1 MADGTGSAQVRERC
15 GELVGSLGLR
25 APYDRQM
32 FSAVLG
38 KFLGSTVRIVPL
50 RLPVGCASVWLGF
63 TGVDRIG
70 CNTGW
75 PGHEID
81 LTGHAI
87 GHLVLG
93 HCGDTRD
100 GGQFACTVPSLS
112 EDDRRSLSRF
122 MHESAEGGVSR
133 CSATARSAL
142 PRCTRVCCVSR
153 LASGVRGWALT
164 ARPVRSSRAWDDCHG
179 SRSDTSGEQRPRGRH
194 AERPP
199 ASARRSAA
207 ACSQGFPS
215 FLS

>member
-133 CSATARSAL
+133 LFSDGEERAAAVYS
-142 PRCTRVCCVSR
+142 RVLCESLGIR
-153 LASGVRGWALT
+153 
-164 ARPVRSSRAWDDCHG
+164 
-179 SRSDTSGEQRPRGRH
+179 RPRLGTD
-194 AERPP
+194 
-199 ASARRSAA
+199 
-207 ACSQGFPS
+207 CSTGPQLTCLG
-215 FLS
+215 